1 MRENTSCMCVE
12 ISDIKHISSMQD
24 IPKNMVRQHSRCS
37 ASRSQMG
44 NFDLFP
50 ARRHMKIN
58 KPKSMVEIKGPKLFT
73 PLMSKSRLC

>member
-1 MRENTSCMCVE
+1 MCVE
-12 ISDIKHISSMQD
+12 ISDIKDISSMQD
-24 IPKNMVRQHSRCS
+24 IPKNKVREHSCS
-37 ASRSQMG
+37 ASRSQMS

-58 KPKSMVEIKGPKLFT
+58 KPKSMAEIKGPKLFT